1 MAENPEDT
9 AALVVKQIEDSIALK
24 RDLAT
29 QADIII
35 RIASQLTEAFRRGNK
50 VLLFGNGGSAA
61 DAEHIACELAGKF
74 YLRRDPLPAI
84 ALSANTSSL
93 TAIANDFGYEEVF
106 SRQLRGLLAR
116 GDVVVGISTSGSS
129 PNVVAAI
136 EEANRNGAITV
147 AFTGEEGTLQQIAQY
162 ALSIPSTDTPRI
174 QEAHITAGHIIC
186 YLVERNLFGTNQPIS
201 TSSNSKQ
208 RKALPHIRRNLS

>member
-1 MAENPEDT
+1 MRDHLQDK
-9 AALVVKQIEDSIALK
+9 AAVVEQIEDSIALK
-24 RDLAT
+24 KVLIT
-29 QADIII
+29 QVDTIIEIAD
-35 RIASQLTEAFRRGNK
+35 QLTEAFRRRNK

-106 SRQLRGLLAR
+106 SRQLHGLLAK
-116 GDVVVGISTSGSS
+116 GDVVIGISTSGSS
-129 PNVVAAI
+129 PNVVSAI
-136 EEANRNGAITV
+136 EEATMKGAITV
-147 AFTGEEGTLQQIAQY
+147 AFTGKEGKLRQLAAY

-186 YLVERNLFGTNQPIS
+186 YLVERNLFGTNQPLT
-201 TSSNSKQ
+201 TS
-208 RKALPHIRRNLS
+208 

>member
-1 MAENPEDT
+1 MSDHLQDK
-9 AALVVKQIEDSIALK
+9 AAAVNQIEDSIALSK
-24 RDLAT
+24 TLLARVDAIT
-29 QADIII
+29 GIAD
-35 RIASQLTEAFRRGNK
+35 QLTEAFRRGNK

-106 SRQLRGLLAR
+106 SRQLRALLVE
-116 GDVVVGISTSGSS
+116 GDVVIGISTSGSS
-129 PNVVAAI
+129 PSVIAAV
-136 EEANRNGAITV
+136 EQANKTGAITV
-147 AFTGEEGTLQQIAQY
+147 AFTGKEGTLQQIAQY
-162 ALSIPSTDTPRI
+162 VLSIPSTDTPRI

-186 YLVERNLFGTNQPIS
+186 HLVERNLFGTNPPLA
-201 TSSNSKQ
+201 TS
-208 RKALPHIRRNLS
+208 